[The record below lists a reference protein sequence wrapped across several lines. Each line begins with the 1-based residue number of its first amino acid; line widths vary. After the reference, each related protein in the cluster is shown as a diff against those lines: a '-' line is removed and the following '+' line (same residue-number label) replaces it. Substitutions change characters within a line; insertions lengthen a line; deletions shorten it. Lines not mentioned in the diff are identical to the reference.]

1 MSVDYRTVSKVLY
14 KNIWIKQNIYIGCN
28 FHAVFFPAVKGASCK
43 ICKKSVILSVWVW
56 LSKQTL
62 ERGYRRRACAE
73 KFLLPGSL
81 VKGCYEDIMGTFKE
95 KNTE

>member
-1 MSVDYRTVSKVLY
+1 MQFFFRQSKV
-14 KNIWIKQNIYIGCN
+14 Q
-28 FHAVFFPAVKGASCK
+28 VVRSV
-43 ICKKSVILSVWVW
+43 KKSVILSVWVW

-62 ERGYRRRACAE
+62 ERGYRRGACAE

-95 KNTE
+95 KTLNNKNKTTL